1 MQRNTLE
8 VGSNLLISYTVLI
21 FYTSIF
27 WVLEIL
33 LWYDELLTNSLNYHY
48 YNNLPSRSVFA
59 MEVWGKHWFAA
70 ILT

>member
-8 VGSNLLISYTVLI
+8 VGSNLLISYTVPI

-33 LWYDELLTNSLNYHY
+33 LLYDELLTNSLSCHY

-59 MEVWGKHWFAA
+59 MEVWGKYWLAT